1 MESKLPEGLQY
12 AKPDILTQQSK
23 PMYMPEL
30 PQEFRSQNTFR
41 INRRR

>member
-1 MESKLPEGLQY
+1 MESTLPEGLQY

-23 PMYMPEL
+23 PMYMPKS
-30 PQEFRSQNTFR
+30 PQECKSQNTFR